1 MGAMSP
7 WHWAIVLLVLV
18 LLFGSKKLP
27 DAARGLGRS
36 LRIFKSEVS
45 EMQNDGKSV
54 PAQQAPAQ
62 PPVATPPQPLPPA
75 QPTQQSPLAQPTQH
89 TQATEHADPRSA

>member
-7 WHWAIVLLVLV
+7 WHWAIVLIVLV

-36 LRIFKSEVS
+36 LRIFKSEMS
-45 EMQNDGKSV
+45 QMQNDGS
-54 PAQQAPAQ
+54 AQ
-62 PPVATPPQPLPPA
+62 PQQTATQPQQTATQPQPLPPA
-75 QPTQQSPLAQPTQH
+75 QPAPAPQQQH
-89 TQATEHADPRSA
+89 VDPK